1 MSTMR
6 AVLVKDGKGPIENL
20 YIGEAPVPVLK
31 PNQVLVK
38 VKAFGL
44 NRMDIIQRQG
54 GYPVPPGASD
64 ILGVEFSG
72 TVTKVGGA
80 VSIWKEGDEVFGLV
94 PGGAYAELVAA
105 PETHLMRKPARLS
118 WAQAASVPEA
128 FLTAF
133 QALVLIPELKDGESV
148 LVHAAASGVGVA
160 AIQLAKFLG
169 AKNII
174 ATAGTEEKLAW
185 LREVLGATHTANYKT
200 EDFSQTVKGAT
211 EGKGV
216 DVVVDFVG
224 RTHWEKNL
232 ESLAVDGR
240 MVILAA
246 LSGAD
251 IPNAT
256 LRPILYKR
264 LRIQGSTLRSRS
276 EDYQAVLIRRFHDT
290 VVHDLA
296 GQETDGRV
304 KTYIHK
310 VYPWTEI
317 QDATRE
323 MENAA
328 NSGKIIVEVVY

>member
-20 YIGEAPVPVLK
+20 YIGEAPVPTLK
-31 PNQVLVK
+31 PQQVLVK
-38 VKAFGL
+38 IKAFGL
-44 NRMDIIQRQG
+44 NRMDIMQRQG
-54 GYPVPPGASD
+54 GYPVPPGASE

-72 TVTKVGGA
+72 TVAKVGEA
-80 VSIWKEGDEVFGLV
+80 ASQWKEGDEVFGLV
-94 PGGAYAELVAA
+94 PGGAYAEFVAVS
-105 PETHLMRKPARLS
+105 ETHLMRKPARLS
-118 WAQAASVPEA
+118 WVQAASVPEA

-133 QALVLIPELKDGESV
+133 QALVLISDLQDGESV

-169 AKNII
+169 AKNIV
-174 ATAGTEEKLAW
+174 ATAGTDEKLTW
-185 LREVLGATHTANYKT
+185 LRDFIGATHTANYKT
-200 EDFSQTVKGAT
+200 EDFSQTVKAAT

-224 RTHWEKNL
+224 RTHWEKNID
-232 ESLAVDGR
+232 SLAVDGR

-276 EDYQAVLIRRFHDT
+276 EAYQTVLIRRFHDA
-290 VVHDLA
+290 VVQELS
-296 GQETDGRV
+296 GQETNGRV

-328 NSGKIIVEVVY
+328 NSGKIIVEVI